1 MEAHLC
7 SVLIVSGKSVS
18 RLSQETFCRENS
30 GLEVATRQNI
40 IVVSVAY
47 RLGVF
52 GYMHNK
58 AFLEEDGV
66 MGNFASLDQRAALKW
81 VNENI
86 KSIGG
91 NYSFLLSTT
100 KDLSF

>member
-1 MEAHLC
+1 
-7 SVLIVSGKSVS
+7 
-18 RLSQETFCRENS
+18 
-30 GLEVATRQNI
+30 
-40 IVVSVAY
+40 
-47 RLGVF
+47 
-52 GYMHNK
+52 MHNK

-91 NYSFLLSTT
+91 SCSFLLSIT